1 MENKQINVQV
11 QDIGELSEER
21 LGNYAKYTLI
31 QRAIPDARD
40 GLKPVQRRILYGM
53 YKEGNRYN
61 KKYRKSAKS
70 VGAIM
75 GNYHPHGDSSIYEAM
90 IRLSQDWVT
99 GVPLVDLHGNN
110 GSVDGDAP
118 ASFRYTEARLT
129 REAEDLYLTGIDKKG
144 VTQMAL
150 TYDDEGHEPR
160 VLPSKLPMLLV
171 NGVSG
176 VAVGF
181 ATEIPPHNI
190 REVLHAVIAL
200 EKNPEITLDE
210 ILAEIPAPD
219 YPTGGVITGAKYM
232 KSAYDKGRNDTGK
245 KAKLRAKYRIERE
258 ENARK
263 GKGYQYIVI
272 EELPYGVNKAKLLVK
287 IEETFI
293 TTENKTQRIAGL
305 LSIMDET
312 SRGKLQ
318 IRITCEE
325 NADIQKILA
334 VLFTKTEL
342 EVNIKMNMVSIMN
355 GKPATTG
362 ILPILRVANDY
373 RKQIR
378 RKELEHDLAEYKK
391 AVHLVEGYLK
401 LSTISDEVI
410 KTIRES
416 KGTKAEIEKELV
428 TIYDFSE
435 IQAKA
440 ITSKQLYTLGRQ
452 DVEFQQKEKERYD
465 KLIERLTKIL
475 STPSIFSRL
484 IVKEYEDILKNKD
497 LKLGERKTEVQMEE
511 ESWEVRKIDTVV
523 TEDVYVGVSKYGY
536 VKRSSVRSYETTED
550 VEMLEGD
557 TLICEEKATTKH
569 FLMVFTNQLRY
580 MYLPIHELPETRWKQ
595 TNKHISSLVTLEDGE
610 EIVGAF
616 VVHPTE
622 DKDLTI
628 LTVKNDGKVKR
639 TTVAQHEVTKRF
651 FQAYTA
657 IKQTGDEELVD
668 ARLIGKDEEGYVGFK
683 DSKGGTMYFAVNE
696 IVPKGLRTEGMRGIH
711 LDDVANEKISDYMYE
726 TNEETLEFNGYQ
738 KKKRGLKGTKP
749 KK

>member
-1 MENKQINVQV
+1 MDEKITVQP

-21 LGNYAKYTLI
+21 LGNYARYTLKA
-31 QRAIPDARD
+31 RAIPDARD

-70 VGAIM
+70 VGSIM

-90 IRLSQDWVT
+90 VRLSQDWVT
-99 GVPLVDLHGNN
+99 GLPLIDFHGNN
-110 GSVDGDAP
+110 GSVDGDSP

-129 REAEDLYLTGIDKKG
+129 REAEELYLAGITKKD
-144 VTQMAL
+144 VVPMVL
-150 TYDDEGHEPR
+150 TYDDESYEPLA
-160 VLPSKLPMLLV
+160 LPSKLPMILV

-190 REVLHAVIAL
+190 REVLHGVIAL

-210 ILAEIPAPD
+210 MMAEIPAPD

-232 KSAYDKGRNDTGK
+232 RKAYETGRIATGK
-245 KAKLRAKYRIERE
+245 KPKLRAKYHIEKE

-263 GKGYQYIVI
+263 GKGYQYII
-272 EELPYGVNKAKLLVK
+272 IDELPYGVNKAKLVLK

-293 TTENKTQRIAGL
+293 KTENKTQKIAGL
-305 LSIMDET
+305 IGIIDET
-312 SRGKLQ
+312 SRGKLK

-325 NADIQKILA
+325 NADTQKILA
-334 VLFTKTEL
+334 VLFSKTEL
-342 EVNIKMNMVSIMN
+342 EVNINYNSVAIVK
-355 GKPATTG
+355 GKPETTS
-362 ILPILRVANDY
+362 LLTLLRVANDF
-373 RKQIR
+373 RKETR
-378 RKELEHDLAEYKK
+378 RKELEYDLAEHKN
-391 AVHLVEGYLK
+391 AVHLVEGFLK
-401 LSTISDEVI
+401 LSEISDEVI

-428 TIYDFSE
+428 SQYDFSS

-452 DVEFQQKEKERYD
+452 DVAQQQKEKERYD
-465 KLIERLTKIL
+465 KLIYRLEQILTK
-475 STPSIFSRL
+475 PQVFSRL
-484 IVKEYEDILKNKD
+484 IVKEYEDLLKSTE
-497 LKLGERKTEVQMEE
+497 LQLGERKTEVQMEE
-511 ESWEVRKIDTVV
+511 ESWDVRKIDTVV
-523 TEDVYVGVSKYGY
+523 TEDLYVGVSKYGY

-550 VEMLEGD
+550 AEMLEGD
-557 TLICEEKATTKH
+557 YMLCEEKATNKH
-569 FLMVFTNQLRY
+569 FLMVFTNRLRY

-610 EIVGAF
+610 EIVNAF

-622 DKDLTI
+622 DKELMV

-639 TTVAQHEVTKRF
+639 TSVAQHEVTKRY
-651 FQAYTA
+651 FQVYQA
-657 IKQTGDEELVD
+657 IKQTADEELVD
-668 ARLIGKDEEGYVGFK
+668 ARLLQADEVGYVGFK
-683 DSKGGTMYFAVNE
+683 DSKGGTMYFAVDE

-711 LDDVANEKISDYMYE
+711 LDEVANERISDYMYE
-726 TNEETLEFNGYQ
+726 TNEETLKFNGYQ